1 VKTVSLTDVA
11 AVIRSKNAG
20 PYELTLDIMFKE
32 EEDYLYIKKIN
43 FFNTERISQL
53 YDVTADKI
61 TNIIYFDPALAVK
74 ITMIR
79 PIVSGSFG
87 DTDVYGAQQHAPLLA
102 IKIPMTE
109 TLT

>member
-1 VKTVSLTDVA
+1 MKTVFLTDVA

-32 EEDYLYIKKIN
+32 EKAYLYIKKLN
-43 FFNTERISQL
+43 FFNAELISQL

-61 TNIIYFDPALAVK
+61 TNITYFDPALAVK

-87 DTDVYGAQQHAPLLA
+87 DTDVYGAQQYAPLLA
-102 IKIPMTE
+102 IKLPMTE